1 MNLSDF
7 LRLTTPQGAKEQLER
22 MLESG
27 QVSSD
32 QLKNLAAQAKQM
44 AQAMGLK

>member
-7 LRLTTPQGAKEQLER
+7 LRVTTPQGAKEQLER
-22 MLESG
+22 MIESG

-32 QLKNLAAQAKQM
+32 QLKNLASQAKQL
-44 AQAMGLK
+44 AKAMGLK

>member
-7 LRLTTPQGAKEQLER
+7 LRVTTPSGAKEQLEK

-32 QLKNLAAQAKQM
+32 QLKNLAAQARQM